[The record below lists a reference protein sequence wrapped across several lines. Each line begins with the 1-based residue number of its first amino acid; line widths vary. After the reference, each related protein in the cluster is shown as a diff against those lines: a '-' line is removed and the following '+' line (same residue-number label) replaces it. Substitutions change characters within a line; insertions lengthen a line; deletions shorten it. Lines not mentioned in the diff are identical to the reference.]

1 MSRRT
6 GPGKSHRKGISLME
20 LMQKFP
26 DDKTAEAW
34 FVQSR
39 WPEGIVCPHCGSV
52 NVNPNTKHRSMPYRC
67 RDCRK
72 RFSTRTA
79 TVMECSKLGFQI
91 WAIAIF
97 LIATNLKGI
106 SSMKLHRDL
115 GITQKS
121 AWFLAHRIRET
132 FDFAWLPGFDG
143 PIEADETFIGG
154 KRKNMSH
161 EKRKEL
167 RKPWEMGRG
176 CVIMKGATLELHEQR
191 LSTWLQR
198 F

>member
-1 MSRRT
+1 
-6 GPGKSHRKGISLME
+6 ME

-79 TVMECSKLGFQI
+79 TVMECSKLGFQGTSKN
-91 WAIAIF
+91 WA
-97 LIATNLKGI
+97 KP
-106 SSMKLHRDL
+106 SS
-115 GITQKS
+115 
-121 AWFLAHRIRET
+121 E
-132 FDFAWLPGFDG
+132 LP
-143 PIEADETFIGG
+143 
-154 KRKNMSH
+154 SHH
-161 EKRKEL
+161 EKVSPGAGFIWTSQL
-167 RKPWEMGRG
+167 CQSGGRQFFEVPSRFG
-176 CVIMKGATLELHEQR
+176 L
-191 LSTWLQR
+191 LQS
-198 F
+198 FSLLPI

>member
-1 MSRRT
+1 
-6 GPGKSHRKGISLME
+6 ME

-106 SSMKLHRDL
+106 SSMKLQGTSKNWAKPSSELPSHHEKVSPGAGFVWTSQLCQGGGRQFFEVPSIETLASHRKAH
-115 GITQKS
+115 G
-121 AWFLAHRIRET
+121 FL
-132 FDFAWLPGFDG
+132 
-143 PIEADETFIGG
+143 PIESGRLLI
-154 KRKNMSH
+154 
-161 EKRKEL
+161 L
-167 RKPWEMGRG
+167 RG
-176 CVIMKGATLELHEQR
+176 CLDLMGQSKLTR
-191 LSTWLQR
+191 LSLVANAR
-198 F
+198 ICPMRNARS